1 MGRRE
6 RGEGSVYQRKDGS
19 WVAQFQGKY
28 RYAQTEDAAK
38 LKLYKIKLY
47 KMLTGAEWSKAK
59 NITLSKPLDEYITH
73 ASTNL
78 NPRTVKRYHG
88 TISVHLKPAIG
99 RLKLHSLDALIIEG
113 MYARKLSD
121 GVSPSTIQLIHA
133 VLSSAIKRA
142 VRLKLV
148 QHNVC
153 KGVETQRIE
162 TKEVEV

>member
-1 MGRRE
+1 MGRRG
-6 RGEGSVYQRKDGS
+6 RGDGSVYQRKDGS

-28 RYAQTEDAAK
+28 RYGQTEDAAK
-38 LKLYKIKLY
+38 QKLY